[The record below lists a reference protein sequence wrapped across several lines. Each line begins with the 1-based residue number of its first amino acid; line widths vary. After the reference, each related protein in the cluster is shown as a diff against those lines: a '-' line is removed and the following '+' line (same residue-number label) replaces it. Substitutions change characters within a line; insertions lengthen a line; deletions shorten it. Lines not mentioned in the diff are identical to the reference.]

1 MLLSF
6 TKKQSDILPIFK
18 INCRKAGYALTE
30 DMLSIFTKIPTLETE
45 RLILRKI
52 LVSDYSDMYEYSA
65 RPETSRYLLWSPH
78 TSPRYTKKY
87 ISYLQGQYRDRNFYD
102 FALVEKKSGKM
113 IGTCGFTNFDLEN
126 NSAEIGYVLNPNF
139 WGMGFAAEAILRV
152 MGFGFAE
159 LRLHRMK
166 AKIMAGNRASCRV
179 AEKCGMRHEATHIDG
194 MRIKGNYETIEE
206 YAILAREFYGKRV

>member
-1 MLLSF
+1 
-6 TKKQSDILPIFK
+6 
-18 INCRKAGYALTE
+18 
-30 DMLSIFTKIPTLETE
+30 
-45 RLILRKI
+45 
-52 LVSDYSDMYEYSA
+52 
-65 RPETSRYLLWSPH
+65 
-78 TSPRYTKKY
+78 
-87 ISYLQGQYRDRNFYD
+87 
-102 FALVEKKSGKM
+102 M

-206 YAILAREFYGKRV
+206 YAILAGEFYGKRV